1 MEETVLYIVVPCYN
15 EEAVLPETAKR
26 LYVKLM
32 GLIKSKTISDRSRLL
47 FVDDGSTDRT
57 WDLISAYHSKDIHF
71 SGISLSRNRGH
82 QNALLAGLMT
92 AKKYCDA
99 AISMDADLQDDIDA
113 VDDMLEKYRE
123 EGCEIVY
130 GVRNA
135 RESDTPFKRT
145 TAHLF
150 YNMMTR
156 FGVETVK
163 DHADYR
169 LLGKRALESL
179 TEYNEKNLFLRG
191 IVPQLGY
198 KADIV
203 YYRRGER
210 LAGESKYPLR
220 KMVAFAVDGI
230 TSFTTK
236 PIESIFTLGAVLFAI
251 SFIGFLIALI
261 RLLTGKG
268 TMLGLIFASVWLAA
282 ALQLIAIGVIGEY
295 IGKAY
300 MESKG
305 RPRYFIEKT
314 LLDGES
320 TAGVKAK

>member
-1 MEETVLYIVVPCYN
+1 MEQTILYIVVPCFN
-15 EEAVLPETAKR
+15 EEEVLPETAKQ
-26 LYVKLM
+26 LFVKLM
-32 GLIKSKTISDRSRLL
+32 GLIKSKRISDKSRLL

-57 WDLISAYHSKDIHF
+57 WEMISAYHRKDLHF

-113 VDDMLEKYRE
+113 VDDMLKKYQE
-123 EGCEIVY
+123 DGCEIVY

-135 RESDTPFKRT
+135 RESDTAFKRS
-145 TAHLF
+145 TAHMF
-150 YNMMTR
+150 YKMMTL
-156 FGVETVK
+156 FGVETVQ

-169 LLGKRALESL
+169 LLGKKALDALEL
-179 TEYNEKNLFLRG
+179 YKEKNLFLRG

-198 KADIV
+198 KTDIV

-220 KMVAFAVDGI
+220 KMISFAVDGI

-236 PIESIFTLGAVLFAI
+236 PIESIFSTGIVLFFL
-251 SFIGFLIALI
+251 SFIGFIIAFI
-261 RLLTGKG
+261 RVLAGNG
-268 TMLGLIFASVWLAA
+268 TMLGMIFASIWLSASI
-282 ALQLIAIGVIGEY
+282 LLIAIGVIGEY

-300 MESKG
+300 MESKE
-305 RPRYFIEKT
+305 RPRYFIEQE
-314 LLDGES
+314 LLD
-320 TAGVKAK
+320 

>member
-1 MEETVLYIVVPCYN
+1 MDRTVLYIVVPCFN
-15 EEAVLPETAKR
+15 EEEVLPETAKR

-32 GLIKSKTISDRSRLL
+32 GLIKNNRISDQSRLL

-57 WDLISAYHSKDIHF
+57 WEMISAYHNKDKHF

-92 AKKYCDA
+92 AKEYCDA

-113 VDDMLEKYRE
+113 VDDMLSKFQED
-123 EGCEIVY
+123 GCEIVY

-135 RESDTPFKRT
+135 RESDTVFKRT
-145 TAHLF
+145 TAEMF
-150 YNMMTR
+150 YKMMTR
-156 FGVETVK
+156 FGVETIQ

-169 LLGKRALESL
+169 LLGKKALEAL
-179 TEYNEKNLFLRG
+179 TQYHEKNLFLRG

-198 KADIV
+198 KTDIV

-220 KMVAFAVDGI
+220 KMVAFAVDGV

-236 PIESIFTLGAVLFAI
+236 PIESIFTTGVFIFIL
-251 SFIGFLIALI
+251 SFIGFIVGLI
-261 RLLTGKG
+261 RMIAGTG
-268 TMLGLIFASVWLAA
+268 TMLGLIFSSVWLGTSII
-282 ALQLIAIGVIGEY
+282 LIAIGVIGEY

-300 MESKG
+300 MESKD

-314 LLDGES
+314 LLD
-320 TAGVKAK
+320 

>member
-1 MEETVLYIVVPCYN
+1 MEQTVLYIVVPCFN
-15 EEAVLPETAKR
+15 EEEVLPETAKR
-26 LYVKLM
+26 LYLKLM
-32 GLIKSKTISDRSRLL
+32 GLIKNKKISDRSRLL

-57 WDLISAYHSKDIHF
+57 WEMITSYHNKDRHF

-92 AKKYCDA
+92 AKEYCDA

-113 VDDMLEKYRE
+113 VDDMLAKYQE
-123 EGCEIVY
+123 DGCEIVY

-135 RESDTPFKRT
+135 RESDTAFKRT
-145 TAHLF
+145 TAQMF
-150 YNMMTR
+150 YRMMTR
-156 FGVETVK
+156 FGVETVQ

-169 LLGKRALESL
+169 LLSKKALDAL
-179 TEYNEKNLFLRG
+179 QKYREKNLFLRG

-198 KADIV
+198 KTDVV

-220 KMVAFAVDGI
+220 KMVAFAVDGV

-236 PIESIFTLGAVLFAI
+236 PIESIFTTGMVLFI
-251 SFIGFLIALI
+251 LSLIGFIIALI
-261 RLLTGKG
+261 RLLSGSG
-268 TMLGLIFASVWLAA
+268 TMMGMIFASVWLTGS
-282 ALQLIAIGVIGEY
+282 LILVSIGVIGEY

-300 MESKG
+300 MESKD
-305 RPRYFIEKT
+305 RPRYFIEKK
-314 LLDGES
+314 LLDDGN
-320 TAGVKAK
+320 

>member
-1 MEETVLYIVVPCYN
+1 MAETVLYIVVPCYN
-15 EEAVLPETAKR
+15 EEEVLPETAKR

-32 GLIKSKTISDRSRLL
+32 GLIKAGKISDASRLL

-57 WDLISAYHSKDIHF
+57 WDLISTYHSRDSHF

-92 AKKYCDA
+92 AREYCDA

-123 EGCEIVY
+123 DGCEIVY

-145 TAHLF
+145 TAHMF
-150 YNMMTR
+150 YKMMTR
-156 FGVETVK
+156 FGVETIQ

-169 LLGKRALESL
+169 LLGKKALDSL
-179 TEYNEKNLFLRG
+179 TEYHEKNLFLRG

-198 KADIV
+198 KTDIV

-220 KMVAFAVDGI
+220 KMIAFAVDGI

-236 PIESIFTLGAVLFAI
+236 PIESIFTCGMILFAI
-251 SFIGFLIALI
+251 SFIGFLVALI
-261 RLLTGKG
+261 RLMAGKG
-268 TMLGLIFASVWLAA
+268 TMMGLIFASVWLTCAI
-282 ALQLIAIGVIGEY
+282 LLIAIGVIGEY
-295 IGKAY
+295 IGKTY
-300 MESKG
+300 MESKD
-305 RPRYFIEKT
+305 RPRYFIEKK
-314 LLDGES
+314 LL
-320 TAGVKAK
+320 